1 LLNPAPVET
10 VVNIPLFRV
19 STIRLVMQDFA
30 TIHRMFILNNWDDF
44 TSKNGVKYP
53 TFDCGFEPPISDGKT
68 STYPLIFGNLTY
80 LWKMDEHG
88 K

>member
-1 LLNPAPVET
+1 MVET
-10 VVNIPLFRV
+10 LNSGMFKNRFQ
-19 STIRLVMQDFA
+19 LVQDFA

-44 TSKNGVKYP
+44 TSENGVKYP

-88 K
+88 KWK